1 MTTEVETV
9 VRPEDGPLRFV
20 FVAVSDEYVLLLLL
34 QVRSSSCTTR
44 YFIIAGILIVVI
56 VFAAVQKSLFS
67 R

>member
-1 MTTEVETV
+1 MTTEVGTF
-9 VRPEDGPLRFV
+9 VRQEDRPLRFV

-44 YFIIAGILIVVI
+44 NFIIAGILIVVT